1 MAHTASH
8 DIIIIGRNIAG
19 LGAAYA
25 LGKAGYSSLII
36 GPETRLYGG
45 FQLAPNG
52 FSALEALG
60 LRQNIDAGALAVNAI
75 QLKSLERA
83 ETLAEISHDDTL
95 PYAGI
100 SRQHILDCLLAAVK
114 NLPVTMMD
122 SHLKALDLG
131 RGSAQNRLLLETG
144 DIISAPLL
152 VGADGPAGLCRSA
165 ITGYQPEQAAS
176 DYLAMRAEIP
186 ASTLA
191 KSFSNPVCQLWLG
204 SGSHFVCYPFTHQGQ
219 SLVNAVYCMKRS
231 ALSSG
236 ASEAIQR
243 IFSRHPVL
251 SSFADNN
258 IIWQE
263 TDLPDCESL
272 PVWQR
277 GGLTLIGDAAH
288 QMPPHL
294 AQGAGQVFEDI
305 ACLSECL
312 TQAPPEQALRDMA
325 RIRSH
330 DVTAIMQKARQSGSV
345 MRLDGLSARMRNN
358 FIKMAGGGFVE
369 DWLRS
374 VWYGPKR

>member
-1 MAHTASH
+1 MDHNASH

-25 LGKAGYSSLII
+25 LGMAGYSVLII

-52 FSALEALG
+52 FSAMETLG
-60 LRQNIDAGALAVNAI
+60 LRQGIDAGALTVNAI

-100 SRQHILDCLLAAVK
+100 SRQHILECFLAALK
-114 NLPVTMMD
+114 NLPVTMID
-122 SHLKALDLG
+122 SSLKALHLG
-131 RGSAQNRLLLETG
+131 HGSAQNRLLLETG
-144 DIISAPLL
+144 DIISAPL
-152 VGADGPAGLCRSA
+152 VIGADGPAGICRAA
-165 ITGYQPEQAAS
+165 ITGYQPEQAAT
-176 DYLAMRAEIP
+176 DHLAMRAEIP
-186 ASTLA
+186 ASVLA

-204 SGSHFVCYPFTHQGQ
+204 RGGHFVCYPFTYQGQ
-219 SLVNAVYCMKRS
+219 LLVNAVYCMKRS
-231 ALSSG
+231 PTSSNTS
-236 ASEAIQR
+236 AAIQQ

-251 SSFADNN
+251 SSFADDN
-258 IIWQE
+258 IVWQE

-305 ACLSECL
+305 ACLSNCL
-312 TQAPPEQALRDMA
+312 KQAPVEQALRDMA

-345 MRLDGLSARMRNN
+345 MRLDGLSARLRNN
-358 FIKMAGGGFVE
+358 FIKIAGGGFVE
-369 DWLRS
+369 DWLRT
-374 VWYGPKR
+374 VWYGPKE

>member
-1 MAHTASH
+1 M
-8 DIIIIGRNIAG
+8 
-19 LGAAYA
+19 
-25 LGKAGYSSLII
+25 
-36 GPETRLYGG
+36 
-45 FQLAPNG
+45 
-52 FSALEALG
+52 
-60 LRQNIDAGALAVNAI
+60 
-75 QLKSLERA
+75 
-83 ETLAEISHDDTL
+83 
-95 PYAGI
+95 
-100 SRQHILDCLLAAVK
+100 
-114 NLPVTMMD
+114 
-122 SHLKALDLG
+122 
-131 RGSAQNRLLLETG
+131 
-144 DIISAPLL
+144 
-152 VGADGPAGLCRSA
+152 
-165 ITGYQPEQAAS
+165 
-176 DYLAMRAEIP
+176 
-186 ASTLA
+186 
-191 KSFSNPVCQLWLG
+191 
-204 SGSHFVCYPFTHQGQ
+204 
-219 SLVNAVYCMKRS
+219 VNAVYCMKRS

-236 ASEAIQR
+236 ASEAIQQT
-243 IFSRHPVL
+243 FSRHPVL

-258 IIWQE
+258 IVWQE

-374 VWYGPKR
+374 VWYTPKE

>member
-1 MAHTASH
+1 MDHNASH

-25 LGKAGYSSLII
+25 LGMAGYSVLII

-52 FSALEALG
+52 FSAMETLG
-60 LRQNIDAGALAVNAI
+60 LRQGIDAGALTVNAI

-100 SRQHILDCLLAAVK
+100 SRQHILECFLAALK
-114 NLPVTMMD
+114 NLPVTMID
-122 SHLKALDLG
+122 SSLKALHLG
-131 RGSAQNRLLLETG
+131 HGSAQNRLLLETG
-144 DIISAPLL
+144 DIISAPLII
-152 VGADGPAGLCRSA
+152 GADGPAGICRAA
-165 ITGYQPEQAAS
+165 ITGYQPEQAAT
-176 DYLAMRAEIP
+176 DHLAMRAEIP
-186 ASTLA
+186 ASVLA

-204 SGSHFVCYPFTHQGQ
+204 RGGHFVCYPFTYQGQ
-219 SLVNAVYCMKRS
+219 LLVNAVYCMKRS
-231 ALSSG
+231 PTSSNTS
-236 ASEAIQR
+236 AAMQQ

-251 SSFADNN
+251 SSFADDN
-258 IIWQE
+258 IVWQE

-305 ACLSECL
+305 ACLSNCL
-312 TQAPPEQALRDMA
+312 KQAPAEQALRDMA

-345 MRLDGLSARMRNN
+345 MRLDGLSARLRNN
-358 FIKMAGGGFVE
+358 FIKIAGGGFVE
-369 DWLRS
+369 DWLRT
-374 VWYGPKR
+374 VWYGPKE

>member
-1 MAHTASH
+1 MDHNASH

-25 LGKAGYSSLII
+25 LGMAGYSVLII

-52 FSALEALG
+52 FSAMETLG
-60 LRQNIDAGALAVNAI
+60 LRQGIDAGALTVNAI

-100 SRQHILDCLLAAVK
+100 SRQHILECFLAALK
-114 NLPVTMMD
+114 NLPVTMID
-122 SHLKALDLG
+122 SSLKALHLG
-131 RGSAQNRLLLETG
+131 HGSAQNRLLLETG
-144 DIISAPLL
+144 DIISAPL
-152 VGADGPAGLCRSA
+152 VIGADGPAGICRAA
-165 ITGYQPEQAAS
+165 ITGYQPEQAAT
-176 DYLAMRAEIP
+176 DHLAMRAEIP
-186 ASTLA
+186 ASVLA

-204 SGSHFVCYPFTHQGQ
+204 RGGHFVCYPFTYQGQ
-219 SLVNAVYCMKRS
+219 LLVNAVYCMKRS
-231 ALSSG
+231 PTSSNTS
-236 ASEAIQR
+236 AAIQQ

-251 SSFADNN
+251 SSFADDN
-258 IIWQE
+258 IVWQE

-305 ACLSECL
+305 ACLSNCL
-312 TQAPPEQALRDMA
+312 KQAPAEQALRDMA

-345 MRLDGLSARMRNN
+345 MRLDGLSARLRNN
-358 FIKMAGGGFVE
+358 FIKIAGGEFVE

-374 VWYGPKR
+374 VWYGPKE

>member
-1 MAHTASH
+1 MEHNASH

-25 LGKAGYSSLII
+25 LGMAGYSVLII

-52 FSALEALG
+52 FSAMETLG
-60 LRQNIDAGALAVNAI
+60 LRQGIDAGALTVNAI

-83 ETLAEISHDDTL
+83 ETLAEISYDDTL

-100 SRQHILDCLLAAVK
+100 SRQHILECFLAALK
-114 NLPVTMMD
+114 NLPVTMID
-122 SHLKALDLG
+122 SSLKALHLG
-131 RGSAQNRLLLETG
+131 HGSAQNRLLLETG
-144 DIISAPLL
+144 DIISAPL
-152 VGADGPAGLCRSA
+152 VIGADGPAGICRAA
-165 ITGYQPEQAAS
+165 ITGYQPEQAAT
-176 DYLAMRAEIP
+176 DHLAMRAEIL
-186 ASTLA
+186 ASALA
-191 KSFSNPVCQLWLG
+191 NSFSNPVCQLWLG
-204 SGSHFVCYPFTHQGQ
+204 RGSHFVCYPFTYQGQ
-219 SLVNAVYCMKRS
+219 LLVNAVYCMKRS
-231 ALSSG
+231 ATLSSTF
-236 ASEAIQR
+236 AAIQQ
-243 IFSRHPVL
+243 IFSHHPVL
-251 SSFADNN
+251 SSFADDN
-258 IIWQE
+258 IVWQE

-305 ACLSECL
+305 ACLSNCL
-312 TQAPPEQALRDMA
+312 KQAPAEQALRDMA

-345 MRLDGLSARMRNN
+345 MRLDGLSARLRNN
-358 FIKMAGGGFVE
+358 FIKIAGGGFVE

-374 VWYGPKR
+374 VWYGPKE